1 MNLYF
6 DLRQVW
12 KEKETPELKNRS
24 KHVHAILQHAT
35 LTCSGAEA

>member
-12 KEKETPELKNRS
+12 KEKETPELKKPEQVR
-24 KHVHAILQHAT
+24 ARIFQHAT
-35 LTCSGAEA
+35 LTCSGTEA